1 MPGICRRSLL
11 LYTPPAHTPSRKPSR
26 LPLAH
31 ITRVCVRCTEEAKA
45 AGCRFRTGPELEIT
59 GYGCEDSFL
68 EGDTFAHSWESLAR
82 LLSSDLTMGI
92 LVDVGMP
99 ILHKGVAY
107 NCRVIL
113 LDRCVIGIRPK
124 LFLANDGNYR
134 EMRWFTPWHVDTHAA
149 GPHYAFGALQ
159 EFQLPAV
166 VLDAVDST
174 RQPSSGTVPIG
185 IFAVQAFDAAVG
197 FETCEELFTPSE
209 LLMASPSPIFNL
221 IEAVRK
227 LRVP

>member
-1 MPGICRRSLL
+1 MVRTRP
-11 LYTPPAHTPSRKPSR
+11 TPSRAAAVQASCAYPQ
-26 LPLAH
+26 PQ
-31 ITRVCVRCTEEAKA
+31 TRPPVTCSYHESLCRAEEAKA

-68 EGDTFAHSWESLAR
+68 ENDTFAHSWESLAR
-82 LLSSDLTMGI
+82 LLSSDLTVGI

-134 EMRWFTPWHVDTHAA
+134 EMRWFTPWHVATHAA

-174 RQPSSGTVPIG
+174 RQPSGGTVPIG

-209 LLMASPSPIFNL
+209 LPLGIAPLHFGFD
-221 IEAVRK
+221 
-227 LRVP
+227 